1 MIDGHGFAPMGQR
14 EFINFVA
21 AVSFAMSGMVSRDDG
36 RVSSAGRHTDTIV
49 HMEIAV
55 VCPKS
60 SDGACIVATI
70 TYLLN
75 LQSRS
80 RTGHK
85 T

>member
-55 VCPKS
+55 VCLKS
-60 SDGACIVATI
+60 SVKPCTVTTI
-70 TYLLN
+70 TFFTEFAV
-75 LQSRS
+75 QFSQ
-80 RTGHK
+80 
-85 T
+85 